1 MPDCLVVFARSA
13 IAVRLKYRHFFMKTT
28 LLAIALILVA
38 ALWRIA
44 TVYHPALFNV
54 APVTALAF
62 CGAVYVRN
70 WRWCL
75 VPLAAL
81 GFSDLWLN
89 SHHATVFGYSWTFT
103 EALLRAGCVGVALG
117 FGRLVARRPSVTN
130 LLSGT
135 IGSSLVFYFVT
146 NTASWAA
153 DAYYPGTAAGWWQ
166 ALTVGHP
173 EFPPTL
179 WFFRNTLAGDLLFT
193 GLFVGAMAFAAERD
207 RAWRL
212 AKT

>member
-1 MPDCLVVFARSA
+1 M
-13 IAVRLKYRHFFMKTT
+13 
-28 LLAIALILVA
+28 LLATALIFFA

-62 CGAVYVRN
+62 CGAVYLRN
-70 WRWCL
+70 WRWGL

-89 SHHATVFGYSWTFT
+89 HYHATVFGYTWTLT
-103 EALLRAGCVGVALG
+103 ETLLRAACVGVALC
-117 FGRLVARRPSVTN
+117 FGRLVALRPSVTN

-135 IGSSLVFYFVT
+135 LGSSLVFYFVT

-153 DAYYPGTAAGWWQ
+153 DAYYPATAGGWWQ
-166 ALTVGHP
+166 ALTLGHP

-193 GLFVGAMAFAAERD
+193 GLFVGAMSFTPECN

-212 AKT
+212 AEEDIVS